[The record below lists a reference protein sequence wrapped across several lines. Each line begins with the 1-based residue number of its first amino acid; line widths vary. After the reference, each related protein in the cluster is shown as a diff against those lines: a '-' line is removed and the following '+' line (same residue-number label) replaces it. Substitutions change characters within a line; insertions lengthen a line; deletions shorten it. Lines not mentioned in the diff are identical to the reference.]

1 MPKYAAFTLWIVL
14 IAINS
19 WSQSFGVIRPFAG
32 TISGIPVV
40 ASLKIVDT
48 TLSGFYYYTRVGE
61 PIYLSGTIRDSKV
74 ALSEVVDDSVTGK
87 FSGAITPD
95 FSELKGEWKGNGKT
109 FPFAMKYDLPA
120 GSAELGVV
128 NNNFTYVW
136 RRNSIGTE
144 IGATLEGS
152 FCYIKSLQDAEA
164 MRKMNQILLETQ
176 ISPGLSDEQ
185 LRNRVVAMLEE
196 SFNSLRQEYDT
207 TVVSFA
213 SANDSVLLEESPSM
227 FQWDQQYNW
236 EVLFNE
242 SYLLTIRALYY
253 EYTGGAHGNYGYANL
268 VLDMKDGRQLS
279 LEDLFVPGYE
289 NQLKQLALAELKR
302 QYKAS
307 TIEDLSDQGFFLE
320 NGFELT
326 DNFFIQKNGIGFTYN
341 PYEIAAYAL
350 GAIDIL
356 VPWPSLQTLIRPDG
370 PLAWARSKK

>member
-1 MPKYAAFTLWIVL
+1 MPKYAAFTLL
-14 IAINS
+14 IALSVINS

-32 TISGIPVV
+32 IISGIPVV
-40 ASLKIVDT
+40 ASLKIADT
-48 TLSGFYYYTRVGE
+48 TLSGFYYYTQVGE
-61 PIYLSGTIRDSKV
+61 PIYLRGTIKELKI
-74 ALSEVVDDSVTGK
+74 AMSEVVDDSVTGS
-87 FSGAITPD
+87 FRGTITPD
-95 FSELKGEWKGNGKT
+95 FSELKGEWKGNGKI

-128 NNNFTYVW
+128 NHNFNYVW
-136 RRNSIGTE
+136 RRNSSGTE

-164 MRKMNQILLETQ
+164 RRKMNQILLETP
-176 ISPGLSDEQ
+176 ISADLSNEQ
-185 LRNRVVAMLEE
+185 LRSRVVSLLEE
-196 SFNSLRQEYDT
+196 SFNSLRQQYDT

-268 VLDMKDGRQLS
+268 VLDMKQGSQLA
-279 LEDLFVPGYE
+279 LDDLFIPGYE
-289 NQLKQLALAELKR
+289 SKLKQLALAELKR

-307 TIEDLSDQGFFLE
+307 TVGDLTDQGFFLE

-350 GAIDIL
+350 GAVDVFI
-356 VPWPSLQTLIRPDG
+356 PWSSLQDIIRPDG
-370 PLAWARSKK
+370 PLAWTLTKK